1 MEKPKPAQNTEQEPK
16 TLEDYVVATFHVD
29 VDPDDARRPLTVIR
43 GGQDGK
49 DVKYDRGWNPIGMS
63 VVCGTDSEEGIG
75 PIKLL
80 MEAYKLVGTDIKTE
94 FVPLEDIQDLNEDY
108 IKYLYGKT
116 PKEMIEEGKRAAE
129 QKYPV
134 GSEIES
140 LAPEVG
146 SDSGS
151 GSETSLGVET
161 PSNSLVEDTSDH
173 EKSLADKVISAMGG
187 VAGKAAEVRKPI
199 DTNRVETNEPVRE
212 PVKTNETGVGSPALK
227 MTKEVLASIGAIKV
241 NDSVGLPAVRAI
253 GIKKPVETDK
263 VGANPADLVATEP
276 VKKPVEVDK
285 ASADLVDLP
294 AAKSVEI
301 PVAEKSMETNE
312 TNAGIL
318 PESFKYAINRFKQF
332 TEDNNQF
339 FEKNKY
345 IITGELDQLRQQ
357 IQMNPAVIYR
367 LDSEG
372 LLTAE
377 SSIIR
382 DLEASRAGFT
392 NKFKNDIESLL
403 EGLKSNIE
411 NDDERRRL
419 VKLTKHVDKMGENNI
434 VLGNVTNDLLDKL
447 IRIRRYI
454 AKSQNDRGGIVHYKS
469 NITQVIGE
477 IINDLS
483 IASGRRRGIV
493 GGIEGIKSEGYH
505 QKR

>member
-1 MEKPKPAQNTEQEPK
+1 MENPQKPTRNHEQEPK

-43 GGQDGK
+43 SGRDGK
-49 DVKYDRGWNPIGMS
+49 DVKYDRGWNPISMS
-63 VVCGTDSEEGIG
+63 VVCDTDSEEGIG

-94 FVPLEDIQDLNEDY
+94 FVPLEDIQGLNEDY

-116 PKEMIEEGKRAAE
+116 PKEMATEGAEAAKRIWQ
-129 QKYPV
+129 QKHPD
-134 GSEIES
+134 SRRIES
-140 LAPEVG
+140 LVAKKHPENSSNSSVG
-146 SDSGS
+146 EQDGS
-151 GSETSLGVET
+151 GFER
-161 PSNSLVEDTSDH
+161 PSADEASPKIGSAAVKATEI
-173 EKSLADKVISAMGG
+173 EKPAKIDKV
-187 VAGKAAEVRKPI
+187 
-199 DTNRVETNEPVRE
+199 D
-212 PVKTNETGVGSPALK
+212 
-227 MTKEVLASIGAIKV
+227 
-241 NDSVGLPAVRAI
+241 
-253 GIKKPVETDK
+253 
-263 VGANPADLVATEP
+263 ANPADLAATEP
-276 VKKPVEVDK
+276 VEKLVEIDK
-285 ASADLVDLP
+285 VSADLVDLP
-294 AAKSVEI
+294 AAKSVEN
-301 PVAEKSMETNE
+301 PVVEKSMETNE
-312 TNAGIL
+312 TNADIL
-318 PESFKYAINRFKQF
+318 PESFKDAINRFKQLA
-332 TEDNNQF
+332 EENNGKF
-339 FEKNKY
+339 FAKAQY
-345 IITGELDQLRQQ
+345 ITGELNQLRQQ

-382 DLEASRAGFT
+382 NLEDSRAEDT
-392 NKFKNDIESLL
+392 NKFKNDVSDLIE
-403 EGLKSNIE
+403 ELKKKIE
-411 NDDERRRL
+411 NDDERSRL